1 MIWGL
6 NHFDGMLAAA
16 TDTSLGR
23 EEFLALFLSLGVL
36 LLLCRILGEAA
47 KRFGQPTVL
56 GELVAGLLLGPTILG
71 RWQPQTFHFLFP
83 ATGNVATVREGL
95 ATLAI
100 VLFLFVAGMEVD
112 LGRIWKQGRTAM
124 SVSILGTLLPFAVG
138 FAAAWLLPGVLGG
151 PVDAVAKP
159 RLVFALFFATA
170 LSISALPVIAKT
182 LMDLKLYRTDM
193 GMVVLAAA
201 VFNDLIGW
209 LIFGLVLGLMRST
222 PDQAVSSVS
231 GAFHN
236 TAILTLIYI
245 GLMLTAGRWLMH
257 RLLPWLQAH
266 LSWPGGVLGFS
277 LTIALFGAAFT
288 EWVGVHAIFGSFI
301 FGVALGDSKNLR
313 DQTRHTLNDFISYFF
328 APIFFGCIGLQA
340 DFVAEFDLWL
350 VLTVLLI
357 ASVGKIV
364 PCFWAARWA
373 GMPKRE
379 AWAVGFGMNA
389 RGAMEIILGLVALKA
404 GLIDTRLFVALVVM
418 AVVTSILSGPVMK
431 RLLPPSSQWR
441 LAELLTGR
449 GFVARLTG
457 TDRPSIIAE
466 LSRVAETIT
475 HLPADHIEAA
485 VLERELM
492 MATGLPG
499 GVAVPHARLEGL
511 ASPVVIVGICD
522 PGVNF
527 DSVDQ
532 QPSHLIFLVLTPL
545 EDQGAQLQLLADI
558 GHRFQY
564 RQSNRRVWQAAR
576 SFTQFVALMRSE
588 LPVSHEAES
597 P

>member
-1 MIWGL
+1 MLCGSFHGAIS
-6 NHFDGMLAAA
+6 LAAA
-16 TDTSLGR
+16 TDTALGR
-23 EEFLALFLSLGVL
+23 HDFLALFLSLGVL

-56 GELVAGLLLGPTILG
+56 GELIAGLLLGPTILG
-71 RWQPQTFHFLFP
+71 RWQPQAFQFLFP
-83 ATGNVATVREGL
+83 ATGSVAIVREGL

-124 SVSILGTLLPFAVG
+124 SVSVFGTLLPFAVG
-138 FAAAWLLPGVLGG
+138 FVAAWFLPGLLGG
-151 PVDAVAKP
+151 LSEGPASS
-159 RLVFALFFATA
+159 RLIFALFFATA
-170 LSISALPVIAKT
+170 MSISALPVIAKT

-209 LIFGLVLGLMRST
+209 LIFGLVLGLMRSSA
-222 PDQAVSSVS
+222 DQADTIP

-236 TAILTLIYI
+236 TAILTLVYI
-245 GLMLTAGRWLMH
+245 GLMLTLGRWVMH
-257 RLLPWLQAH
+257 RILPWLQAH

-288 EWVGVHAIFGSFI
+288 EWVGVHAIFGAFI

-340 DFVAEFDLWL
+340 DFVAEFDFWL
-350 VLTVLLI
+350 VLTVFLI
-357 ASVGKIV
+357 ASVGKIL

-389 RGAMEIILGLVALKA
+389 RGAMEIILGLVALRA
-404 GLIDTRLFVALVVM
+404 GLIDTRLFVALVIM
-418 AVVTSILSGPVMK
+418 AVVTSMLSGPVMK
-431 RLLPPSSQWR
+431 RMLPPSGQWR
-441 LAELLTGR
+441 IAELLTGR
-449 GFVARLTG
+449 GFVARLAG
-457 TDRPSIIAE
+457 ADRPSVIAE
-466 LSRVAETIT
+466 LSRAAEAIT
-475 HLPADHIEAA
+475 NLPADHIESA

-492 MATGLPG
+492 MATGVPG

-511 ASPVVIVGICD
+511 AVPVVVAGISEN
-522 PGVNF
+522 GVHF
-527 DSVDQ
+527 DAVDQ

-564 RQSNRRVWQAAR
+564 GQSNRRVWQAK
-576 SFTQFVALMRSE
+576 SFTQFVALVRSE
-588 LPVSHEAES
+588 LPASRETEGVE
-597 P
+597 